1 MAIHFVR
8 DYLTQ
13 NVTTEFRTYI
23 SGYLLA
29 IFARR
34 ILLYS
39 HVGNTNYNI
48 NTIGPYLIATGDS
61 NPSGTPAFAPGSRAG
76 INQGPLKEFWVSI
89 PSGIRTVSSTDIG
102 RLLVLRST
110 SYPTY
115 NSGIYLIV
123 GIDVASNSYIIDY
136 RTLGDYP
143 PIEPAD
149 SMNWYLYEKDSNC
162 PIFGNPNTKPLG
174 SYRSD
179 GNSNTPRIIL
189 QSPHATGWQLRIC
202 NESMYDSNGGLSFF
216 GHGTGNCAMITAIPG
231 FNGNSSGDFL
241 EQGQHIH
248 APLWY
253 NSNSLIYKGG
263 ACGFGDNSGA
273 GEQYR
278 ITIIGDDTGQGISI
292 FGRRPGNEINPKSFV
307 GSFGLAENEPSPLP
321 VNNAARL
328 YCIGSGSS
336 NSSYSGGYGNRLND
350 ISLMVGNIDFYNHC
364 QGMSLSTTG
373 VPTICAPSL
382 WAYITGGG
390 QFTSPIFDSSASDNP
405 FINATELLPI
415 DLITGTLSSW
425 SNDLPAFVLAP
436 RLIGTIPHLRI
447 GRANFGEFSLTTDA
461 NKSYQH
467 MRRGIYIP
475 WNGPNVI
482 P

>member
-13 NVTTEFRTYI
+13 DITTGLRSYI
-23 SGYLLA
+23 PGYLLA

-61 NPSGTPAFAPGSRAG
+61 NPGGTPAFSPGSRAG
-76 INQGPLKEFWVSI
+76 INQGPQKEFWVSI

-123 GIDVASNSYIIDY
+123 GIDIASNSYIIDY

-149 SMNWYLYEKDSNC
+149 SMNWYLYEKDSNR
-162 PIFGNPNTKPLG
+162 PIFGNPNTKPSG

-179 GNSNTPRIIL
+179 GNSDTPRIIL

-202 NESMYDSNGGLSFF
+202 NESLFDFNQGLAF
-216 GHGTGNCAMITAIPG
+216 GTTTQNGNCSVITAVPG

-241 EQGQHIH
+241 AQGQHIH

-253 NSNSLIYKGG
+253 NSNSLSYWGG
-263 ACGFGDNSGA
+263 ACGFSDKKSSGD
-273 GEQYR
+273 QFR
-278 ITIIGDDTGQGISI
+278 ITIVGDDTGQGISI
-292 FGRRPGNEINPKSFV
+292 FGRRPNNAIFPKSFV
-307 GSFGLAENEPSPLP
+307 GSFGLAENEPLPLP
-321 VNNAARL
+321 INNAARL
-328 YCIGSGSS
+328 YCIGSASA
-336 NSSYSGGYGNRLND
+336 YPDDLND
-350 ISLMVGNIDFYNHC
+350 ISLMSGNVGSTNNYC
-364 QGMSLSTTG
+364 QGMSLSTSG

-415 DLITGTLSSW
+415 DLITGTLQNW
-425 SNDLPAFVLAP
+425 TTGQLPGFVLEP

-475 WNGPNVI
+475 WNGPKVI